1 MLLLQYRS
9 SLQHAA
15 PPVTVAPNTG
25 RYARAAS
32 LHDYLY
38 VNGQQNDIIEELRN
52 QNGNDA
58 TRQKMLSQLIEIN
71 KDMSEV
77 MKKPNEKPDHQVQPP
92 QKSASK
98 Q

>member
-1 MLLLQYRS
+1 MIESMKTL
-9 SLQHAA
+9 H
-15 PPVTVAPNTG
+15 TG
-25 RYARAAS
+25 MTKF
-32 LHDYLY
+32 L
-38 VNGQQNDIIEELRN
+38 GQQNDIIEELRN

-77 MKKPNEKPDHQVQPP
+77 MKKSNAKPDHQVQPH